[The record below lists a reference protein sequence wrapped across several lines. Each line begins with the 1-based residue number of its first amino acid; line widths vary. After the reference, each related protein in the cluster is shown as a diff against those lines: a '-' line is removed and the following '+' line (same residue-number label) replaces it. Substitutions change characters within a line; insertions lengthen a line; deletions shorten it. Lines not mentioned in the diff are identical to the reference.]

1 MWVSLKREVTD
12 CPYSF
17 FQYLELVVHEVHQN
31 LMLLDAPLPDDLDCA
46 LNISF
51 DVLGEEDL
59 PEGALP
65 KDFEELIVSMYV
77 INLLVALEILEIE
90 ETPVLLLQLF
100 GVIDGQVGVL
110 VLLLRGPHLSSITW
124 SAEID
129 FTGVTSSPPNLP
141 AACVD

>member
-1 MWVSLKREVTD
+1 M
-12 CPYSF
+12 
-17 FQYLELVVHEVHQN
+17 HEIHQN
-31 LMLLDAPLPDDLDCA
+31 LMLLDAPLSDDLDCA

-90 ETPVLLLQLF
+90 ESPVLFLQLL
-100 GVIDGQVGVL
+100 GVIDGQV
-110 VLLLRGPHLSSITW
+110 
-124 SAEID
+124 
-129 FTGVTSSPPNLP
+129 
-141 AACVD
+141 